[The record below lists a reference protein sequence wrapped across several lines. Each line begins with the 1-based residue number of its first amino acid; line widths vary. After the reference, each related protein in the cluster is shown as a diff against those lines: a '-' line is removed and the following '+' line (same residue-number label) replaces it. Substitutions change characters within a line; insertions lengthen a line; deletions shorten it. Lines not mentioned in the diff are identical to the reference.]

1 MTRFRMI
8 FADQSGATSVEYAAI
23 ASLIS
28 VVAIGAFV
36 AVGTGVV
43 SLFETIPGF

>member
-1 MTRFRMI
+1 MTKIRMI
-8 FADQSGATSVEYAAI
+8 FFDKSGATSVEYAAI

-36 AVGTGVV
+36 AVGTGVL

>member
-1 MTRFRMI
+1 MTTIRMI
-8 FADQSGATSVEYAAI
+8 LSDRSGTTSVEYAAI

-36 AVGTGVV
+36 AVGTGVLN
-43 SLFETIPGF
+43 LFETIPGF

>member
-1 MTRFRMI
+1 MTTIRIILSDR
-8 FADQSGATSVEYAAI
+8 SGATSVEYAAI

-36 AVGTGVV
+36 AVGTGVLN
-43 SLFETIPGF
+43 LFETIPGF